1 MTAKT
6 MPKSKRSA
14 RRQRARG
21 GRRMTAPEARG
32 MRQPNLPQWKWRTF
46 PVLAAFVA
54 GLLVD
59 SLFNPPASDAGTA
72 LRIIALLGTGYVLAH
87 VFVVNV
93 IVARRIKRREE
104 ALARGDDDEEAW
116 VDEVVHPDEMQ
127 PPASVRSADRP
138 R

>member
-1 MTAKT
+1 M
-6 MPKSKRSA
+6 SA
-14 RRQRARG
+14 A
-21 GRRMTAPEARG
+21 EARA

-46 PVLAAFVA
+46 PVVAAFVA

-59 SLFNPPASDAGTA
+59 SLFNPPASDAGTV
-72 LRIIALLGTGYVLAH
+72 LRIIALLGAGYVLAH

-104 ALARGDDDEEAW
+104 ALQRGDDDEDAW
-116 VDEVVHPDEMQ
+116 VDEVVHPDEVPE
-127 PPASVRSADRP
+127 PPSVRSPERP